1 MIRKTLLTLKMVEF
15 SNKIRIYDYVLTCS
29 IVTLNSSDL
38 QDKYAA
44 VTLKYVGLFKKLE
57 KQVNFE
63 SNSKT
68 FTYNIS
74 FG

>member
-1 MIRKTLLTLKMVEF
+1 MYKL
-15 SNKIRIYDYVLTCS
+15 LTCS

-44 VTLKYVGLFKKLE
+44 VTLKVVFKKFEL
-57 KQVNFE
+57 QMNFQ
-63 SNSKT
+63 SNLILT
-68 FTYNIS
+68 RITYNIS

>member
-1 MIRKTLLTLKMVEF
+1 MIGKTFPYKF
-15 SNKIRIYDYVLTCS
+15 LTCS

-44 VTLKYVGLFKKLE
+44 VTLKVVFKKFEL
-57 KQVNFE
+57 QMNFQ
-63 SNSKT
+63 SYLLILT
-68 FTYNIS
+68 RITYNIS

>member
-1 MIRKTLLTLKMVEF
+1 MVEF
-15 SNKIRIYDYVLTCS
+15 SKKNSYLFYVTLTCS